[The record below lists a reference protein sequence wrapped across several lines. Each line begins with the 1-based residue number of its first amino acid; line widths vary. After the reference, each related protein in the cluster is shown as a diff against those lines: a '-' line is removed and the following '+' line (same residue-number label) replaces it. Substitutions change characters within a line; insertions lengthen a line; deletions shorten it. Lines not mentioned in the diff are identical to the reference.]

1 VEKKLYVDQTTSKR
15 TIVFIRIYCHWFIT
29 IVMINTI
36 IVGKKLPA
44 RVLKI
49 YIHRK
54 KYLLHMT
61 SVKLAFVLPP
71 CSAVN
76 RVPQAIKRIVTERRE
91 KSERE
96 RERER
101 GFLITLFLFVTEKKC
116 SSTSSHVPQI

>member
-1 VEKKLYVDQTTSKR
+1 
-15 TIVFIRIYCHWFIT
+15 
-29 IVMINTI
+29 
-36 IVGKKLPA
+36 
-44 RVLKI
+44 
-49 YIHRK
+49 
-54 KYLLHMT
+54 MT